1 VLLSVS
7 AIHAADLDSVL
18 RGIEARYNSAR
29 TLSVQF
35 EQKYRVPGQMQRV
48 ETGALTLRKPGRMR
62 WEYSSPAGK
71 LLVSDGKRVWFYTPE
86 SRRAE
91 WSKVKESEDLRTPLA
106 FLLGKLDFKREFG
119 DFEMNEAG
127 GAVVVKATPK
137 TDRMPYARVEFT
149 VTGDGV
155 IRRLLIAG
163 VDRSVNEFAFA
174 GEKLNPVLPESQFQ
188 FKAPQGVEVVEVRSF
203 GDQEQ
208 E

>member
-1 VLLSVS
+1 LWFAV
-7 AIHAADLDSVL
+7 AAHAADLDSFL
-18 RGIEARYNSAR
+18 RAVESRYNGAR

-35 EQKYRVPGQMQRV
+35 EQKYRAPGQMQRV
-48 ETGALTLRKPGRMR
+48 ESGALTLRKPGRMR
-62 WEYSSPAGK
+62 WQYTSPAGK
-71 LLVSDGKRVWFYTPE
+71 LLVSDGKRVWFYLPE
-86 SRRAE
+86 NRRAE

-119 DFEMNEAG
+119 DFEMNEDN
-127 GAVVVKATPK
+127 GAVVVKATPR

-149 VTGDGV
+149 VGAGAV
-155 IRRLLIAG
+155 IRRLQITG
-163 VDRSVNEFAFA
+163 VDRSINEFAFA
-174 GEKLNPVLPESQFQ
+174 GETLNPPLSDSQFE